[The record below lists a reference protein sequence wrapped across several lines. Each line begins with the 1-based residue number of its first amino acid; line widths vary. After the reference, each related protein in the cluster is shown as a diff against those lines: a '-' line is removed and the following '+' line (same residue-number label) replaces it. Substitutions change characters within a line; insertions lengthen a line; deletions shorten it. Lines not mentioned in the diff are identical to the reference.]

1 MKAKKVFSVLMAAA
15 MMAGVMTGGT
25 ATTVSAA
32 DTYKVAFLPT
42 DMSATFASWLA
53 SELQTAFDQYDDM
66 ELTVIDSK
74 NELETQISSL
84 ETCVSQGY
92 DYIILLPLEPAAEDD
107 LVEGYINDGTPI
119 MNINLDDL
127 AVEKASS
134 VIANPYDLGTVV
146 AEEAKKN
153 LPEDA
158 NVVVLLG
165 PSGNTDSI
173 ERRRAYEDVLF
184 SQNENITILDEQIG
198 DWEKSK
204 GMEYMEN
211 WLQVYDDVDA
221 VISMN
226 DAMAIGAY
234 EAAKDAGVADD
245 IQFYGVDGLADAAVA
260 INDGDYIIFSLR
272 IFFSHAIINFNK
284 TTDTRGNF
292 SMKLTQLEYFCVA
305 ARYHNITKAA
315 KELFVTQ
322 PSISNAIKALEE
334 EFGVNLFFRN
344 NNKLTLTPEGELF
357 YKSAEGLLAHAD
369 SVETEFHELRKKIT
383 PIRIGIPPMLGTIYL
398 PELYLSLKENF
409 PEVDFRLFEFGS
421 IKACELVLEE
431 KLDIAIVNAEQP
443 AIDKCNRLRT
453 GCRRLLLRF
462 LLWDIS

>member
-92 DYIILLPLEPAAEDD
+92 DYIIPLPLEPAAEDD

-158 NVVVLLG
+158 KVVVLLG

-260 INDGDYIIFSLR
+260 INDGEMNATALQDAQVMAEEGAR
-272 IFFSHAIINFNK
+272 IAHEVLTGENK
-284 TTDTRGNF
+284 DGYEKVQIPVT
-292 SMKLTQLEYFCVA
+292 L
-305 ARYHNITKAA
+305 ITKDN
-315 KELFVTQ
+315 V
-322 PSISNAIKALEE
+322 S
-334 EFGVNLFFRN
+334 EFIDR
-344 NNKLTLTPEGELF
+344 
-357 YKSAEGLLAHAD
+357 Y
-369 SVETEFHELRKKIT
+369 TEN
-383 PIRIGIPPMLGTIYL
+383 GML
-398 PELYLSLKENF
+398 K
-409 PEVDFRLFEFGS
+409 
-421 IKACELVLEE
+421 
-431 KLDIAIVNAEQP
+431 
-443 AIDKCNRLRT
+443 
-453 GCRRLLLRF
+453 
-462 LLWDIS
+462 

>member
-1 MKAKKVFSVLMAAA
+1 MKTKKMLSVLLAAGMVTG
-15 MMAGVMTGGT
+15 MMAGA
-25 ATTVSAA
+25 ATTVHAEA
-32 DTYKVAFLPT
+32 EETYKVAFLPT

-53 SELQTAFDQYDDM
+53 SELETAFKGYDDM

-74 NELETQISSL
+74 NNLETQISAM

-107 LVEGYINDGTPI
+107 LVESYIEDGTPM

-146 AEEAKKN
+146 AEHAATL

-173 ERRRAYEDVLF
+173 ERRKAYEDVIF
-184 SQNENITILDEQIG
+184 SKNSGITILDEQIG

-211 WLQVYDDVDA
+211 WLQVHEKIDA

-226 DAMAIGAY
+226 DAMAIGAF

-245 IQFYGVDGLADAAVA
+245 ILFFGVDGLADAAVA
-260 INDGDYIIFSLR
+260 IEADEMDATALQDAQVMAEEGAR
-272 IFFSHAIINFNK
+272 IVHEVLTGENK
-284 TTDTRGNF
+284 EGFEKVQIPVT
-292 SMKLTQLEYFCVA
+292 L
-305 ARYHNITKAA
+305 ITKDNVD
-315 KELFVTQ
+315 EFITRYTE
-322 PSISNAIKALEE
+322 NGMIK
-334 EFGVNLFFRN
+334 
-344 NNKLTLTPEGELF
+344 
-357 YKSAEGLLAHAD
+357 
-369 SVETEFHELRKKIT
+369 
-383 PIRIGIPPMLGTIYL
+383 
-398 PELYLSLKENF
+398 
-409 PEVDFRLFEFGS
+409 
-421 IKACELVLEE
+421 
-431 KLDIAIVNAEQP
+431 
-443 AIDKCNRLRT
+443 
-453 GCRRLLLRF
+453 
-462 LLWDIS
+462 